1 MKTEG
6 THQEAVDRLT
16 ILLAAEPRPG
26 WEGIFDA
33 ISRRE
38 VERLMPT
45 SETKEPDLRPAK
57 GEEGNDN
64 MKKPLSFLPKTQ
76 GPTQMGSLREILPR

>member
-26 WEGIFDA
+26 WEGIFNA

-45 SETKEPDLRPAK
+45 SETKEPDLHPVK
-57 GEEGNDN
+57 GEEAADGI
-64 MKKPLSFLPKTQ
+64 KSP
-76 GPTQMGSLREILPR
+76 